1 MHAKLAEI
9 LEEKKREVKR
19 LKKGGHSFTVGHFS
33 DDIRDFKK
41 ALASNDGIDLI
52 AEIKFGS
59 PSAGIIRE
67 NSDPAVV
74 AFATLAESAP
84 LAIGRAYEKAGAA
97 AISLLTDKKFFR
109 GDLKYLPLLKQAVS
123 LPILRKDFIIDEIQI
138 IESARLGADAVL
150 LIARILS
157 VEQLR
162 SLRDASHQCGM
173 KALIE
178 IHDEEDLEK
187 ALDCDAQTI
196 GINNRDLDT
205 FEISTN
211 TTLELAPLIPP
222 DRVVIS
228 ESGIRSSRNIQALNG
243 LNIQAVLVGS
253 ALMGAADP
261 GKKAMEMV
269 MAGKGA

>member
-1 MHAKLAEI
+1 MHTKLAEI
-9 LEEKKREVKR
+9 LEEKKREVKAPE
-19 LKKGGHSFTVGHFS
+19 KGLDPLSADHFS
-33 DDIRDFKK
+33 GHTRDFKK

-67 NSDPAVV
+67 NSDP
-74 AFATLAESAP
+74 

-97 AISLLTDKKFFR
+97 AISLLTDKKFFK
-109 GDLKYLPLLKQAVS
+109 GDLKNLPVLKQAVS

-138 IESARLGADAVL
+138 IESARFGADAVL

-205 FEISTN
+205 FEINTN

>member
-138 IESARLGADAVL
+138 TESARFGADAVL

-157 VEQLR
+157 VEQL
-162 SLRDASHQCGM
+162 
-173 KALIE
+173 KTLINTSREWGITTLTE
-178 IHDEEDLEK
+178 IHDQQDLEK
-187 ALDCDAQTI
+187 ALACDAHII
-196 GINNRDLDT
+196 GINNRDLNT
-205 FEISTN
+205 FETN
-211 TTLELAPLIPP
+211 TDTTLELAPLIPP

-228 ESGIRSSRNIQALNG
+228 ESGIRSCRDVQALNG

-253 ALMGAADP
+253 ALMGADDP
-261 GKKAMEMV
+261 GRKAAELLTTN
-269 MAGKGA
+269 G

>member
-1 MHAKLAEI
+1 MHAKLIEI

-97 AISLLTDKKFFR
+97 AISLLTDKKFFK
-109 GDLKYLPLLKQAVS
+109 GDLKNLPFLKQAVS
-123 LPILRKDFIIDEIQI
+123 LPILRKDFIVDEIQI
-138 IESARLGADAVL
+138 TESARFGADAVL

-157 VEQLR
+157 VEQLKR
-162 SLRDASHQCGM
+162 LLDASREYGIG
-173 KALIE
+173 ALTE
-178 IHDEEDLEK
+178 IHDKMDLDK
-187 ALDCDAQTI
+187 ALKCDAHII

-205 FEISTN
+205 FEINTD
-211 TTLELAPLIPP
+211 TTLELASLIPS

-228 ESGIRSSRNIQALNG
+228 ESGIRSGRDIQALNG
-243 LNIQAVLVGS
+243 MNIQAVLVGS
-253 ALMGAADP
+253 ALMSSADP

>member
-19 LKKGGHSFTVGHFS
+19 LKKAPDPLSSEHFPGS
-33 DDIRDFKK
+33 IRDFKK

-67 NSDPAVV
+67 DSDSAVV
-74 AFATLAESAP
+74 ATLAESAP

-97 AISLLTDKKFFR
+97 AISLLTDRSFFK
-109 GDLKYLPLLKQAVS
+109 GDLKNLPVLKQAVS
-123 LPILRKDFIIDEIQI
+123 LPIIRKDFIIDEIQI
-138 IESARLGADAVL
+138 TESARFGADAVL

-157 VEQLR
+157 VEQLKT
-162 SLRDASHQCGM
+162 LLHASRELGIR
-173 KALIE
+173 ALTE
-178 IHDEEDLEK
+178 IHDKQDLEK
-187 ALDCDAQTI
+187 SLDCNAHII

-205 FEISTN
+205 FEINLN
-211 TTLELAPLIPP
+211 TTLELAALIPR
-222 DRVVIS
+222 DRLVIS
-228 ESGIRSSRNIQALNG
+228 ESGIHSGEDILALKG

-253 ALMGAADP
+253 ALMGADDP
-261 GKKAMEMV
+261 GRKAMEMV
-269 MAGKGA
+269 KAGKGE

>member
-1 MHAKLAEI
+1 MHAKLIEI
-9 LEEKKREVKR
+9 LGKKKREVEC
-19 LKKGGHSFTVGHFS
+19 LKKGHNPLPKDHFS
-33 DDIRDFKK
+33 GGSRDFKK
-41 ALASNDGIDLI
+41 ALASNDKIDLI

-67 NSDPAVV
+67 DSD
-74 AFATLAESAP
+74 P

-97 AISLLTDKKFFR
+97 AISLLTDRKFFK
-109 GDLKYLPLLKQAVS
+109 GDLQNLPLLKQAVS

-138 IESARLGADAVL
+138 TESARFGADAVL

-157 VEQLR
+157 VEQLKT
-162 SLRDASHQCGM
+162 LLDASREWGIT
-173 KALIE
+173 ALTE
-178 IHDEEDLEK
+178 IHDKQDLKK
-187 ALDCDAQTI
+187 ALDCDAHII

-205 FEISTN
+205 FEINLN

-228 ESGIRSSRNIQALNG
+228 ESGIRSGKDMQVFKG

-253 ALMGAADP
+253 ALMGADDP
-261 GKKAMEMV
+261 GRKAAELLK
-269 MAGKGA
+269 ANR